1 MKKSTIIHVVV
12 MVVAVIAA
20 SLLAS
25 KLTADQ
31 KALLPEKAT
40 MSKMPVGGFHKFMA
54 DVEWMLFIN
63 YMGSQSTVDETNI
76 DEDTRR
82 LERLIALDPNLDKL
96 YQDGVSSISVADPEK
111 TVELL
116 KRACE
121 NHHLRN
127 NAEIPFY
134 TGFVMVQYL
143 KPANYK
149 DAIDYFKMAMQRSG
163 GGQDQKTHY
172 TSYYFRS
179 LAKLMAM
186 EKEMDERLALAE
198 VLFKEWQ
205 NSRGYNDYAGSGEM
219 ATQNLKERL
228 FRALKDIKTPS
239 EDYTPTKQVLD
250 RASEISNKVF
260 ADSHLCMN
268 CISPYGPGES
278 YCASCG
284 QAVKAWGKCKKCQR
298 TISGA
303 AYCPYCGTSQKK

>member
-76 DEDTRR
+76 DEVTRR

-121 NHHLRN
+121 NHHLKN

-134 TGFVMVQYL
+134 QACELDIMIPILIFR
-143 KPANYK
+143 
-149 DAIDYFKMAMQRSG
+149 II
-163 GGQDQKTHY
+163 
-172 TSYYFRS
+172 TS
-179 LAKLMAM
+179 AKIH
-186 EKEMDERLALAE
+186 EP
-198 VLFKEWQ
+198 VHH
-205 NSRGYNDYAGSGEM
+205 GI
-219 ATQNLKERL
+219 NLL
-228 FRALKDIKTPS
+228 L
-239 EDYTPTKQVLD
+239 
-250 RASEISNKVF
+250 
-260 ADSHLCMN
+260 
-268 CISPYGPGES
+268 
-278 YCASCG
+278 
-284 QAVKAWGKCKKCQR
+284 
-298 TISGA
+298 
-303 AYCPYCGTSQKK
+303 

>member
-76 DEDTRR
+76 DEVTRR

-127 NAEIPFY
+127 NAEILQDTNFPQDDFHPPREILCLRFFAEFF
-134 TGFVMVQYL
+134 GVQEL
-143 KPANYK
+143 
-149 DAIDYFKMAMQRSG
+149 
-163 GGQDQKTHY
+163 
-172 TSYYFRS
+172 
-179 LAKLMAM
+179 L
-186 EKEMDERLALAE
+186 
-198 VLFKEWQ
+198 
-205 NSRGYNDYAGSGEM
+205 
-219 ATQNLKERL
+219 
-228 FRALKDIKTPS
+228 
-239 EDYTPTKQVLD
+239 
-250 RASEISNKVF
+250 ISFFSSIMKN
-260 ADSHLCMN
+260 
-268 CISPYGPGES
+268 
-278 YCASCG
+278 
-284 QAVKAWGKCKKCQR
+284 R
-298 TISGA
+298 TA
-303 AYCPYCGTSQKK
+303 RCFTM

>member
-1 MKKSTIIHVVV
+1 MKKSTLIHVVV

-31 KALLPEKAT
+31 RALLPEKAT

-76 DEDTRR
+76 DEVTRR

-121 NHHLRN
+121 NYHLRN

-149 DAIDYFKMAMQRSG
+149 DALDYFKMAMQRSG
-163 GGQDQKTHY
+163 GGQDGGADHV
-172 TSYYFRS
+172 FRGNQ
-179 LAKLMAM
+179 L
-186 EKEMDERLALAE
+186 D
-198 VLFKEWQ
+198 VLLLPVILGTDGLPHL
-205 NSRGYNDYAGSGEM
+205 RVGGGD
-219 ATQNLKERL
+219 
-228 FRALKDIKTPS
+228 
-239 EDYTPTKQVLD
+239 
-250 RASEISNKVF
+250 KVHDF
-260 ADSHLCMN
+260 CDQWEHSFFFCSARRW
-268 CISPYGPGES
+268 
-278 YCASCG
+278 A
-284 QAVKAWGKCKKCQR
+284 AVFLL
-298 TISGA
+298 
-303 AYCPYCGTSQKK
+303 